1 MQGKRSNLFRF
12 VFVFFVLLLLPFW
25 FCDEKDVGMNM
36 TELILNQFQLDEVD
50 VACLEVAEI
59 DFAFDVAAFALAE

>member
-1 MQGKRSNLFRF
+1 MFCFRD
-12 VFVFFVLLLLPFW
+12 V
-25 FCDEKDVGMNM
+25 KDVGMNVA
-36 TELILNQFQLDEVD
+36 ELILNQFQLDEVD

>member
-50 VACLEVAEI
+50 VACLEVEI